1 MYPKTNNNLTTN
13 LRTILFALLPL
24 LAIGVVAALFA
35 IGNPLAL
42 FTANVPPIELLTF
55 ERIRVTP
62 GGFEVTLGNG
72 GSHPITVAQAM
83 VDDAYYQY
91 KITPSATIPR
101 LGRAKL
107 TIPYPWVKNEPH
119 LLRVITN
126 TGLTFEGE
134 VALATLSP
142 TPGWREFAAYGL
154 LGVYVGILPV
164 GLGMLWFP
172 AMKKMGRKW
181 LSGIL
186 AFTVGLLVFLLIDTF
201 LEGIEVAGELPGVF
215 QGIPLFLFAA
225 LFIWLVLLTIGN
237 REKKKE
243 VNAAQK
249 GMYLATLI
257 ALSIGLHNLGEGLA
271 IGAAFALGEAA
282 LGSFLVIG
290 FMLHNVTEGI
300 GIVAP
305 LLSVGRTAGKNSP
318 SPLVEREPASE
329 VGFLTFF
336 SLTLLA
342 GAPAIL
348 GAWLGGFAF
357 SSILATLFLGIG
369 LGAIWQ
375 VIVEVVVLLRNY
387 ASREG
392 MPLASWVN
400 VGGFVVGLAVM
411 YLTAF
416 LVK

>member
-1 MYPKTNNNLTTN
+1 
-13 LRTILFALLPL
+13 
-24 LAIGVVAALFA
+24 
-35 IGNPLAL
+35 
-42 FTANVPPIELLTF
+42 
-55 ERIRVTP
+55 
-62 GGFEVTLGNG
+62 
-72 GSHPITVAQAM
+72 
-83 VDDAYYQY
+83 
-91 KITPSATIPR
+91 
-101 LGRAKL
+101 
-107 TIPYPWVKNEPH
+107 
-119 LLRVITN
+119 
-126 TGLTFEGE
+126 
-134 VALATLSP
+134 
-142 TPGWREFAAYGL
+142 
-154 LGVYVGILPV
+154 
-164 GLGMLWFP
+164 
-172 AMKKMGRKW
+172 
-181 LSGIL
+181 
-186 AFTVGLLVFLLIDTF
+186 
-201 LEGIEVAGELPGVF
+201 
-215 QGIPLFLFAA
+215 LFLFAA